1 MFEYY
6 YITAV
11 VFSKSSAPSPSWQPL
26 LYTRTASTL
35 LSRLPQRISLALAQP
50 LLAVLAP
57 RSARNSGWPAASQSR
72 QLHVFARR
80 FEAVTCVEVADD
92 ESVAGLKDAAIAQLE
107 LDVAPHHVR
116 LLREV
121 EGGAPV
127 PLDSCKKLADQG
139 VKAGSTVL
147 VDFIQLTT
155 STALASLP
163 APLTFAEQ
171 RIGGELMM
179 VARLPLT
186 HSVTAPFYL
195 TPLEHSALVR
205 FLQEPPSTAPRM
217 LMLTGPSKCGK
228 SRILHD
234 VLPRML
240 AAQHAA
246 APATVRRPVI
256 LRHTFTQGAAGDAA
270 AETLVE
276 RLLRCAHSEGCALRR
291 PKGKG
296 LLILPSVALQ
306 AAQAVQ
312 RAGGVLWLL
321 LDELGAPTVAST
333 PAGASAFTQQLK
345 ALVEQCSPHAR
356 TVGTGSGV
364 VALLT
369 ATRAADSLALWDAV
383 THVGLGREPAPPAA
397 LALAEGTLAAYAT
410 MWPPAVA
417 RTVTPQAVLAQLA
430 RSAHDQR
437 TSPRP
442 ALVACLAALMGDART
457 PGSSPE
463 ELLAAAVRA
472 LLRKLRKLRV
482 ECEHDAAVALE
493 RMTVQQRKALCALA
507 VEGRFSHARDQAT
520 ADLAALLCEASS
532 PPRLLP
538 PLGAFLKS
546 WVAGDGSLSI
556 FTEDSGLEEA
566 VKRNLQAL
574 LTFQRQFPAAA
585 RVAASKAALDK
596 LASNGVGVDQP
607 GPAQGVR
614 APCTLE
620 ELSLIP
626 AVKAILRVLDLV
638 AQARGASECPS
649 SAQLSKAL
657 RAPPGARARAEL
669 TDYAGLHIL
678 QWIRHVEARRFF
690 VSDDLLRAGLSS
702 AVIKEVVQAALEVVV
717 RDCGALG
724 FSLDARG
731 VLTRLPPV
739 AERAV

>member
-1 MFEYY
+1 M
-6 YITAV
+6 
-11 VFSKSSAPSPSWQPL
+11 
-26 LYTRTASTL
+26 R
-35 LSRLPQRISLALAQP
+35 LSRLPQRVSLALAQP
-50 LLAVLAP
+50 LLASFAP
-57 RSARNSGWPAASQSR
+57 RSACNVSGWPAASQSR

-80 FEAVTCVEVADD
+80 FEAIAGVDVADD

-171 RIGGELMM
+171 RIGGEPMM

-276 RLLRCAHSEGCALRR
+276 RLLRCAHSEDCALRR

-345 ALVEQCSPHAR
+345 ALVEQCSPHSR
-356 TVGTGSGV
+356 TVGAGSGV

-397 LALAEGTLAAYAT
+397 LAMAEGTLAAYAT

-417 RTVTPQAVLAQLA
+417 RAVTPQAVLAQLA
-430 RSAHDQR
+430 CSAHDQR

-457 PGSSPE
+457 PGSSSE
-463 ELLAAAVRA
+463 QLLAAAVRA
-472 LLRKLRKLRV
+472 LLRKLRV

-507 VEGRFSHARDQAT
+507 VKGQFLHVRDQAT

-546 WVAGDGSLSI
+546 WVAGDGSPSI

-574 LTFQRQFPAAA
+574 LTFQRQFPVAA

-626 AVKAILRVLDLV
+626 AVKATLRVLDLV

-678 QWIRHVEARRFF
+678 QWIRHMEARRFF

>member
-1 MFEYY
+1 MR
-6 YITAV
+6 
-11 VFSKSSAPSPSWQPL
+11 L
-26 LYTRTASTL
+26 L
-35 LSRLPQRISLALAQP
+35 RLPQRFSLALAQP
-50 LLAVLAP
+50 LLASLAP
-57 RSARNSGWPAASQSR
+57 RSACNVSGWLAASQSR

-80 FEAVTCVEVADD
+80 FEAFASVDVADD

-147 VDFIQLTT
+147 VELIQLTT
-155 STALASLP
+155 AAALASLP

-397 LALAEGTLAAYAT
+397 LAMAEGTLAAYAT

-430 RSAHDQR
+430 CSAHDQR

-463 ELLAAAVRA
+463 QLLAAAVRA
-472 LLRKLRKLRV
+472 LLRKLRV
-482 ECEHDAAVALE
+482 ESKHDAAVALE

-626 AVKAILRVLDLV
+626 AVKATLRVLDLV
-638 AQARGASECPS
+638 AQARGASESPS

-657 RAPPGARARAEL
+657 RAPPGALARAEL